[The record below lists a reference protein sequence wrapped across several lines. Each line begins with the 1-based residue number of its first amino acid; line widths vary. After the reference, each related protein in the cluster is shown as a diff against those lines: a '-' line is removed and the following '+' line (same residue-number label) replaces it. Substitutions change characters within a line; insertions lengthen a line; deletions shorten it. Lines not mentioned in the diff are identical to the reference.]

1 MSERKNNLQMQGKK
15 ESLQLLG
22 DKQTMEEKIPQKM
35 NRKYQDSFFCSLF
48 KEPKYRK
55 AVYLLMHP
63 EDADVSDLE
72 FQNIE
77 LNNIFTLDIYND
89 ICFMVRDRLI
99 ILMEHQSTL
108 NYNMPVRMFLYIAEE
123 YKKLFSMDKYKG
135 VLYGTEQIQIPK
147 PEFYMVYTGK
157 GECPASL
164 RLSDCFE
171 HGDQNSFL
179 DLTITVYKDN
189 NSKGII
195 KEFIGL
201 ITQIKTAVANGF
213 TMEQAV
219 IQALKRYQSG
229 YEISDFFKGREDVF
243 EMLGEALTLEEM
255 LVLRDEANAQVISK
269 RVEKQVTEQV
279 TKQVTKQVTDQVT
292 KQVTDQVT
300 EQMTQENICKSF
312 RILQSAGIHE
322 NEAIQIITNEY
333 QIPRQ
338 KILTMLKIADC

>member
-1 MSERKNNLQMQGKK
+1 
-15 ESLQLLG
+15 
-22 DKQTMEEKIPQKM
+22 
-35 NRKYQDSFFCSLF
+35 
-48 KEPKYRK
+48 
-55 AVYLLMHP
+55 
-63 EDADVSDLE
+63 
-72 FQNIE
+72 
-77 LNNIFTLDIYND
+77 
-89 ICFMVRDRLI
+89 
-99 ILMEHQSTL
+99 
-108 NYNMPVRMFLYIAEE
+108 
-123 YKKLFSMDKYKG
+123 
-135 VLYGTEQIQIPK
+135 
-147 PEFYMVYTGK
+147 
-157 GECPASL
+157 
-164 RLSDCFE
+164 
-171 HGDQNSFL
+171 
-179 DLTITVYKDN
+179 
-189 NSKGII
+189 
-195 KEFIGL
+195 
-201 ITQIKTAVANGF
+201 
-213 TMEQAV
+213 MEQAV

-300 EQMTQENICKSF
+300 EQMTKENICKSF